1 MENEMSKRRC
11 MDCGITILDTHRC
24 MRCAVSEQRLARI
37 KELEGKA
44 KEQMEEMERVLFEK
58 GETLLKLWD
67 VEKEFGLGNYQ

>member
-1 MENEMSKRRC
+1 
-11 MDCGITILDTHRC
+11 

-37 KELEGKA
+37 KELEGNA